1 MSFLDILVVKLQE
14 LLPTVGF
21 QDSIV
26 FIDGRFVKGEEAKI
40 SVWDHGLL
48 YGDAIF
54 DTARVYKGNIF
65 KLDEHL
71 ERLFDSAK
79 GLDIT
84 PPIAMIALKEIVVE
98 TVKKNAISNGQI
110 RIIITRGVGPPGLDP
125 KLCPRPSLIV
135 SALEVP
141 PMLGRHGL
149 RLLTSS
155 VRKKSPISVDSKIK
169 SINYIDNILA
179 KIQAKA
185 AGFDDAIMLE
195 PSGYVAEA
203 TGANIFLVKKEK
215 LFTPPTTVAL
225 EGITRATIIDLA
237 KELGIEVYET
247 PITCQDLY
255 SADEVFLSGTGIDGI
270 VQTIEI
276 DGRKI
281 GKGSWPMSEKLRK
294 AYTDIIQSKFLTPT
308 N

>member
-1 MSFLDILVVKLQE
+1 VSLR
-14 LLPTVGF
+14 
-21 QDSIV
+21 DSLV
-26 FIDGRFVKGEEAKI
+26 FIDGKFVKGEEAKL

-48 YGDAIF
+48 YGDAVF
-54 DTARVYKGNIF
+54 DTARVYEGSIF

-84 PPIAMIALKEIVVE
+84 PPVSMSILKEIVIK
-98 TVKKNAISNGQI
+98 TVKQNAISNGQI

-125 KLCPRPSLIV
+125 ALCPKPSLIV
-135 SALEVP
+135 SALAVP
-141 PMLGRHGL
+141 PMLGRRGL

-195 PSGYVAEA
+195 PAGYVAEA
-203 TGANIFLVKKEK
+203 TGANIFFVKKVK

-225 EGITRATIIDLA
+225 EGVTRATIIDLA
-237 KELGIEVYET
+237 KENGIEVCER
-247 PITCQDLY
+247 PITCQELY
-255 SADEVFLSGTGIDGI
+255 TADEVFLSGTGIDGI

-281 GKGSWPMSEKLRK
+281 GNGSWPISEKLRE
-294 AYTDIIQSKFLTPT
+294 AYANIIHSKFLTPAS
-308 N
+308 NRLD